1 MVAEREPAAEAAAAA
16 AAAAAAVR
24 PDALLM
30 MVWREATG
38 GGANKRKPS
47 RQAADLLTVARA
59 HALGAADVLA
69 FFCDAVLDE
78 SGSKGIKAHAPLL
91 RELAAADAD
100 QRALLVSLE
109 RAVAFGRHAATL
121 GKKAAA
127 LFKALYDNDVVG
139 EGVII
144 AWHATPPPP
153 GLAALRLAVAPL
165 VTWLQE
171 AEEESD

>member
-1 MVAEREPAAEAAAAA
+1 MR
-16 AAAAAAVR
+16 
-24 PDALLM
+24 
-30 MVWREATG
+30 
-38 GGANKRKPS
+38 
-47 RQAADLLTVARA
+47 
-59 HALGAADVLA
+59 
-69 FFCDAVLDE
+69 
-78 SGSKGIKAHAPLL
+78 
-91 RELAAADAD
+91 
-100 QRALLVSLE
+100 
-109 RAVAFGRHAATL
+109 
-121 GKKAAA
+121 AA

>member
-1 MVAEREPAAEAAAAA
+1 M
-16 AAAAAAVR
+16 
-24 PDALLM
+24 
-30 MVWREATG
+30 
-38 GGANKRKPS
+38 
-47 RQAADLLTVARA
+47 
-59 HALGAADVLA
+59 LA

-127 LFKALYDNDVVG
+127 LYKALYDNDVVG